1 MEHKITSTGFGNTLL
16 TITLVLTV
24 LRELVDKHYGSS
36 DSLGDTLFNIR
47 EVLVLTVCGDTL
59 FNIREVLTIWG
70 HTLFNI
76 KVVLTVVF
84 WVGGRGDRLI
94 NIMVVLTGWGIRC

>member
-24 LRELVDKHYGSS
+24 LREHVDKHYGSS

-47 EVLVLTVCGDTL
+47 EVLTVCG
-59 FNIREVLTIWG
+59 IQY
-70 HTLFNI
+70 
-76 KVVLTVVF
+76 
-84 WVGGRGDRLI
+84 
-94 NIMVVLTGWGIRC
+94 